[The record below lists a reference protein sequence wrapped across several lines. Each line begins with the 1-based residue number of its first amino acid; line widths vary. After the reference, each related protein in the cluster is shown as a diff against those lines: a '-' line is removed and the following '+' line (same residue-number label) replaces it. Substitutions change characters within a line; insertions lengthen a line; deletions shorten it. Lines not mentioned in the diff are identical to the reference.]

1 MTRQDRYDGIKA
13 VAILIGLFI
22 LGSIVDTLDGWPLT
36 IAGWLAAAVAITG
49 YIAYKRS
56 NK

>member
-1 MTRQDRYDGIKA
+1 MTGQERRDGIKA
-13 VAILIGLFI
+13 SAALVGLFI
-22 LGSIVDTLDGWPLT
+22 LGGIVENLDGWPLT
-36 IAGWLAAAVAITG
+36 IASWIAGAILITG

>member
-22 LGSIVDTLDGWPLT
+22 LGSIVDTLDGWSLT

>member
-1 MTRQDRYDGIKA
+1 MTRQELRDGLKGSA
-13 VAILIGLFI
+13 ALIGLFI

-56 NK
+56 TK

>member
-1 MTRQDRYDGIKA
+1 MTRQERRDGIKA
-13 VAILIGLFI
+13 IAILIGLFI

-36 IAGWLAAAVAITG
+36 IAAGLAAAVVAIAL
-49 YIAYKRS
+49 IADKRS

>member
-1 MTRQDRYDGIKA
+1 MTRQERRDGIKA
-13 VAILIGLFI
+13 SAALIGLFI

-36 IAGWLAAAVAITG
+36 IAAGLAAAVAITG
-49 YIAYKRS
+49 YIATKRS

>member
-1 MTRQDRYDGIKA
+1 MTRQERRDGIKA
-13 VAILIGLFI
+13 TAALIGLFT

-36 IAGWLAAAVAITG
+36 IAAGLAAAVVAIAL
-49 YIAYKRS
+49 IADQRS

>member
-1 MTRQDRYDGIKA
+1 MTRQELRDGLKA
-13 VAILIGLFI
+13 SAALIGLVI

-56 NK
+56 TK